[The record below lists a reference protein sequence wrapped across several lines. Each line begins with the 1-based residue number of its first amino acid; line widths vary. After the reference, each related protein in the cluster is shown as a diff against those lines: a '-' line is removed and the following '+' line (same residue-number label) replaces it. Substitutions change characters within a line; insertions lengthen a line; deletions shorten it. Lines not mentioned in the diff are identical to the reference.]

1 MVSVSNGDSATV
13 QGTSTASHFDY
24 SDSTFVAYLGE
35 NPNSL
40 LTVLACTKKTFR
52 YTLQMCL

>member
-35 NPNSL
+35 NPNYQLSL
-40 LTVLACTKKTFR
+40 HALRKHLDN
-52 YTLQMCL
+52 TLQMCL